1 MDKYTVFNMIKNYN
15 KSVED
20 PKDSDK
26 NRDSLWWGVIFVMA
40 LHAILFIAALVLL
53 IVNQSRLKN
62 NIFLFL
68 LLSLFF
74 TGSHFPIIGSIVII
88 ILLFIFRNK
97 AISSF
102 RF

>member
-1 MDKYTVFNMIKNYN
+1 MYEYTVFNMIKNYN
-15 KSVED
+15 NAVED
-20 PKDSDK
+20 GDK
-26 NRDSLWWGVIFVMA
+26 NRVDSLWWGVIFVLA